1 MISSFLFGFNLF
13 VFCLLISSCSSLN
26 QLSFSGGGSF
36 GAVEIGILKRILDNE
51 QKNTKSK
58 NVYNK
63 LFRRTN
69 NILKYDLY
77 TGISAG
83 ALNAALLSYFSDISQ
98 GLKIVDYLYKYIN
111 NDMIYKFVPLT
122 GLSLLN
128 TEPLRETILF
138 ILGKMPNEP
147 IVHTLIGATNL
158 NTGNLDI
165 FSFEEN
171 KNLDDKIN
179 LLMASSAIPAIFPPI
194 KYNGTLYVDGGTL
207 SNELLQVEHV
217 QQIDKSKD
225 KSKDKDKDKYKYEYL
240 NITFITPYDGF
251 PLNLSPI
258 ESLKDVIERTISIL
272 FSNFDNPI
280 VTLNQNCE
288 NPIGEINKYYL
299 NSSYLNGYNMLHFDK
314 GAELINIGYK
324 YMEHKKYKLC

>member
-1 MISSFLFGFNLF
+1 MFLSFSFRLFCLFLF
-13 VFCLLISSCSSLN
+13 ISSCCCFN

-36 GAVEIGILKRILDNE
+36 GAVEIGILKRILEIE
-51 QKNTKSK
+51 QGNTKSK

-63 LFRRTN
+63 FFRRTN

-77 TGISAG
+77 SGISAG
-83 ALNAALLSYFSDISQ
+83 ALNAALLSYFSDINY
-98 GLKIVDYLYKYIN
+98 GIKIIENLYKYIN
-111 NDMIYKFVPLT
+111 NDMIYKFIPLT
-122 GLSLLN
+122 GLSILN
-128 TEPLRETILF
+128 TEPLKETILF

-165 FSFEEN
+165 FSFEKN
-171 KNLDDKIN
+171 KNLDDKIM

-217 QQIDKSKD
+217 QNNNN
-225 KSKDKDKDKYKYEYL
+225 KYEYL

-251 PLNLSPI
+251 PLNLSHI

-288 NPIGEINKYYL
+288 KPIGEINKYYV
-299 NSSYLNGYNMLHFDK
+299 NSTYLNGYNMLHFDK
-314 GAELINIGYK
+314 GNELINIGYK